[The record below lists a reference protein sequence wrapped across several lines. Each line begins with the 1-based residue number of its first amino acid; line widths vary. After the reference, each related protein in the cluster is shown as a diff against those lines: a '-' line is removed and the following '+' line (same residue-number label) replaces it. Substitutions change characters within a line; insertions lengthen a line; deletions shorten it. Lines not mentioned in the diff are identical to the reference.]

1 MKLKILFLLIAFTST
16 RQAAFSQEKN
26 NLGSWN
32 ILNVTM
38 KINPKWSVFSEGQI
52 RSLSF
57 YDEFHYYELKAG
69 LTYKIKPNF
78 SVTTGIGD
86 YNTYSEGGNF
96 ESPIQNNEIRTWAQV
111 NLKNPFDY
119 IVFEHRYRAEQRFTS
134 NGFRN
139 RFRYRLSA
147 TIPLKEK
154 KIEPKTFYLSAWN
167 EIFFTDKEPFFERN
181 RLFIGGGYEFSENL
195 AIQTGYIYQFDYK
208 INDETGRD
216 FFNIALLYNF
226 DLKQKGNHDFHPST
240 ND

>member
-1 MKLKILFLLIAFTST
+1 MRLKQLLILLVIICTNT
-16 RQAAFSQEKN
+16 LVFSQNKN
-26 NLGSWN
+26 GLGSWN
-32 ILNVTM
+32 ILNITM
-38 KINPKWSVFSEGQI
+38 KASPKWSLFTEGQI

-57 YDEFHYYELKAG
+57 YDEFHYYELKFG

-96 ESPIQNNEIRTWAQV
+96 ESPIQNNEIRTWFQV

-134 NGFRN
+134 NDYRN

-147 TIPLKEK
+147 VIPLQGK
-154 KIEPKTFYLSAWN
+154 KIESKTFYLTAWN

-181 RLFIGGGYEFSENL
+181 RVFMGGGYEFSENL
-195 AIQTGYIYQFDYK
+195 ALQTGYIYQYDYK

-226 DLKQKGNHDFHPST
+226 DLKQRGKHDFHPST

>member
-1 MKLKILFLLIAFTST
+1 LKLKILILLIAFTST

-57 YDEFHYYELKAG
+57 YDEFHYYELKTG

-96 ESPIQNNEIRTWAQV
+96 ELPIQNNEIRTWAQV

-139 RFRYRLSA
+139 RFRYRLSTA
-147 TIPLKEK
+147 IPLQGK

-226 DLKQKGNHDFHPST
+226 DLKQTGNHDFHPST

>member
-1 MKLKILFLLIAFTST
+1 MKLKILILLIAFTST

-57 YDEFHYYELKAG
+57 YDEFHYYELKTG

-96 ESPIQNNEIRTWAQV
+96 ELPIQNNEIRTWAQV

-139 RFRYRLSA
+139 RFRYRLSTA
-147 TIPLKEK
+147 IPLQGK

-226 DLKQKGNHDFHPST
+226 DLKQTGNHDFHPST

>member
-1 MKLKILFLLIAFTST
+1 MKKIALALLFVSSFKSIAQS
-16 RQAAFSQEKN
+16 E
-26 NLGSWN
+26 LGSWN
-32 ILNVTM
+32 ILSVTM
-38 KINPKWSVFSEGQI
+38 KVNQKWSVFTEGQI

-57 YDEFHYYELKAG
+57 YNDFHYYEIKAG

-78 SVTTGIGD
+78 SVTTGFGD

-96 ESPIQNNEIRTWAQV
+96 ESPMQNDEIRTWVQV

-119 IVFEHRYRAEQRFTS
+119 IIFEHRYRAEQRFTS
-134 NGFRN
+134 NGYRN

-147 TIPLKEK
+147 VIPLKGK
-154 KIEPKTFYLSAWN
+154 KIMPKTFYLSAWN

-181 RLFIGGGYEFSENL
+181 RLFIGGGYEFSENI
-195 AIQTGYIYQFDYK
+195 AVQTGYIHQFDYK

-226 DLKQKGNHDFHPST
+226 NLKKKKQNVDFHPST